1 MIGGVS
7 QTGSEVFA
15 LARSRRGDAAARAAA
30 AKDDVSGAAAR
41 DDVSGAADA
50 TGDKKST
57 GASGKPLT
65 SDQQQQVSDLRQRDA
80 EVRQH
85 EAAHQA
91 AGGAHAGGASYT
103 YQRGPDGKNYAV
115 GGEVQVDV
123 SQASTP
129 QATISK
135 MDQIKAAALAPA
147 EPSPQDQRVASLAD
161 AIKAQAQQELRQQPQ
176 EKGGGTVGENSGE
189 SGGESG
195 ATANGGASDT
205 GFKPT
210 ESRRATGAYA
220 AAAGIGGGVS
230 RAGSGGLLA
239 VSA

>member
-41 DDVSGAADA
+41 DDVSAAADG
-50 TGDKKST
+50 TGDKKSA

-123 SQASTP
+123 SRASTP
-129 QATISK
+129 EATISK

-176 EKGGGTVGENSGE
+176 EQGGGT
-189 SGGESG
+189 
-195 ATANGGASDT
+195 GGAETGDT

>member
-7 QTGSEVFA
+7 QAGSEVFA

-30 AKDDVSGAAAR
+30 AR
-41 DDVSGAADA
+41 DEVSGAADA
-50 TGDKKST
+50 ADDKKSA

-65 SDQQQQVSDLRQRDA
+65 PDQQQQVSDLRQRDA

-103 YQRGPDGKNYAV
+103 YQRGPDGKNYAI

-123 SQASTP
+123 SRASTP
-129 QATISK
+129 EATISK
-135 MDQIKAAALAPA
+135 MEQVKAAALAPA

-161 AIKAQAQQELRQQPQ
+161 AIKAQAQQELRQQSQ
-176 EKGGGTVGENSGE
+176 EQGGGKGGE
-189 SGGESG
+189 SGGE
-195 ATANGGASDT
+195 TGGAEADGAQTGGDT

-220 AAAGIGGGVS
+220 AAAGIGGGLS
-230 RAGSGGLLA
+230 RDGSGGLLA